1 MVVSEKT
8 LPELKAEYKK
18 AERLGYDTFAFQG
31 ATLYL
36 GYAKYLI
43 EYLEGEFEGVKQQET
58 DGVKR
63 NNRPD

>member
-8 LPELKAEYKK
+8 LSDLKDAYAEAK
-18 AERLGYDTFAFQG
+18 RSGHDTFVFQG

-43 EYLEGEFEGVKQQET
+43 EYLETGFDEV
-58 DGVKR
+58 R
-63 NNRPD
+63 R